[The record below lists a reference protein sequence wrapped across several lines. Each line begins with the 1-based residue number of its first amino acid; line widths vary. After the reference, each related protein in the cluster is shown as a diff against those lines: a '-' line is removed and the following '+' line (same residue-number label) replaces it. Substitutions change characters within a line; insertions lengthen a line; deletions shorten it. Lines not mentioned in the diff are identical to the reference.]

1 MICSCPLYLL
11 RCTLLDCTSYEA
23 TDKHLSIRSCCASC
37 QATPG
42 LWGSFLLF
50 CLYLVCFVDFS
61 CHLFCLPFM
70 FFFKFFSRVCTPP
83 VERNPNGARRSAS
96 IDCGQSRNAHV
107 YSDTSG
113 KRPSRLVSGKVWA
126 RIQYPCTYR
135 KSRCRII
142 ASFTLLPP
150 SIRRLRRPGTRNPLY
165 VQLTSDRS
173 YVNVN
178 ISAMP
183 IIRVCVA
190 NVM

>member
-70 FFFKFFSRVCTPP
+70 FFLSFSLACAHRQWSGTRTARDAPRLSTAAKAATRTFTPIRPENVRQDSYPEKFGR
-83 VERNPNGARRSAS
+83 
-96 IDCGQSRNAHV
+96 V
-107 YSDTSG
+107 YSI
-113 KRPSRLVSGKVWA
+113 RVRIGKVDA
-126 RIQYPCTYR
+126 VLSPL
-135 KSRCRII
+135 SRFCRHRFDGYGDR
-142 ASFTLLPP
+142 ALVTRFTF
-150 SIRRLRRPGTRNPLY
+150 N
-165 VQLTSDRS
+165 
-173 YVNVN
+173 
-178 ISAMP
+178 
-183 IIRVCVA
+183 
-190 NVM
+190 

>member
-1 MICSCPLYLL
+1 MLRKLSSYTGAVGFLPIVLPLPRLFCWL
-11 RCTLLDCTSYEA
+11 F
-23 TDKHLSIRSCCASC
+23 LSS
-37 QATPG
+37 
-42 LWGSFLLF
+42 LLF
-50 CLYLVCFVDFS
+50 TLHV
-61 CHLFCLPFM
+61 
-70 FFFKFFSRVCTPP
+70 FFKFFSRVCTPP